1 MNYRLP
7 LIHYYLSSSDTG
19 LSSLIPGG
27 LPASAKST
35 YNLTPTTMDV
45 TVKSAAMWTADFC

>member
-35 YNLTPTTMDV
+35 YNLTPTTVDV